1 MDVRSEEMFGKKK
14 EKEQTVQDLIPIR
27 NIYNEMIETKD
38 NRLIKV
44 LSVSA
49 VNMSL
54 MSYSEQREVYESYE
68 TFLNS
73 IDTPIQ
79 INRVSSPVNLKDYIV
94 ELQSELKKTKNPYKK
109 TILKGYIWY
118 ANNIQ
123 EDREMIRRNRY
134 IVLDQSFSNEKTKDE
149 TMRKLRIRM
158 DDYKIKIEEMLRSPK
173 LEVRELSN
181 RELEKYIHM
190 FFDYENAQI
199 LAMED
204 ELSTA
209 YIIGRRNLIDT
220 VEKLKSEENYYVR

>member
-1 MDVRSEEMFGKKK
+1 MFGIKKK
-14 EKEQTVQDLIPIR
+14 KKQTDEQTVQDLIPIR

-38 NRLIKV
+38 NRLLKV
-44 LSVSA
+44 LDVSS

-54 MSYSEQREVYESYE
+54 MSYSEQREVFESYE

-73 IDTPIQ
+73 IDAPIQ
-79 INRVSSPVNLKDYIV
+79 ISRVSTPVNLKDYIV
-94 ELQSELKKTKNPYKK
+94 ELQSKLKTIENPYKK
-109 TILKGYIWY
+109 KILKSYIWY

-134 IVLDQSFSNEKTKDE
+134 IVIDQSFSSEKTKE
-149 TMRKLRIRM
+149 EAIKKLRIRI

-173 LEVRELSN
+173 LEVKELSN

-199 LAMED
+199 SAMD
-204 ELSTA
+204 EEVSTA
-209 YIIGRRNLIDT
+209 YIIGRRNLVDT
-220 VEKLKSEENYYVR
+220 VEKLKAEENYYVR